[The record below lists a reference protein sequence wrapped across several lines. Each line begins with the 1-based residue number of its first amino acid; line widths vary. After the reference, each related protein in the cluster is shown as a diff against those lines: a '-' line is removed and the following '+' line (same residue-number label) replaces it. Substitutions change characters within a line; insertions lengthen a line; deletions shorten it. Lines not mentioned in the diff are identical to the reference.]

1 MENRKLSRSHGLA
14 AKLIFT
20 AFNILKE
27 NGGQLNGRELVEK
40 IREY

>member
-1 MENRKLSRSHGLA
+1 
-14 AKLIFT
+14 LIFT